1 MTFFRMLCAL
11 VVASILASPSALAQD
26 AGKDSNDATRDAL
39 EVGSRT
45 NDEEAHRQFR
55 LGQAHYENG
64 DFVTAAEHFERS
76 YEASRRPQ
84 LLMNIYLA
92 YRDAQMITE
101 AVTALEAYLE
111 HAPDIPNR
119 AFFERRL
126 ASMREAL
133 ERPSPDVEDPAPS
146 VRASEREAAD
156 EEEHGETPSQSDSDL
171 GVAKPPSAKRSRR
184 SPVPFALMGGGGAIL
199 VASAIT
205 GGMAL
210 SARSEINDES
220 CPDGLCP
227 ASLRSQA
234 DRADALGITTD
245 ALLATGV
252 VVAALGL
259 VLVFVLDDEDD
270 TKAAFR
276 CGPTGCVAGVEGR
289 F

>member
-1 MTFFRMLCAL
+1 MTLFRMLCAL
-11 VVASILASPSALAQD
+11 VVAPILASSSALAQ
-26 AGKDSNDATRDAL
+26 GVGGDSNAANRDAL
-39 EVGSRT
+39 KAGSRT
-45 NDEEAHRQFR
+45 NDEDAHRQFR
-55 LGQAHYENG
+55 LGQAYYENG

-101 AVTALEAYLE
+101 AVKALEAYLE
-111 HAPDIPNR
+111 KAPDIPNR
-119 AFFERRL
+119 AFLERRL

-133 ERPSPDVEDPAPS
+133 ARTSPDVEDP
-146 VRASEREAAD
+146 
-156 EEEHGETPSQSDSDL
+156 TPSARESENQSAYVVEHAEEPSENDSDL
-171 GVAKPPSAKRSRR
+171 GVAKPPSARRSRR
-184 SPVPFALMGGGGAIL
+184 SPVAYALMGGGGAIL

-234 DRADALGITTD
+234 DRARTLGITTD
-245 ALLATGV
+245 VLVATGV
-252 VVAALGL
+252 VIAALGV
-259 VLVFVLDDEDD
+259 VLVFVLDNEDD
-270 TKAAFR
+270 TRAALR